1 MSSVMPP
8 SGRERVPV
16 EHRVLGLDKR
26 SFPFACTVLAVF
38 VVSAVV
44 LPRINDAVEW
54 DDPVR
59 AGEQLALTESISF
72 SPTVGWEVEEG
83 FRLALDG
90 SADDS
95 GAAALTGEGVVM
107 NVVPGDF
114 DGTPAELIEQV
125 DKVTSSTG
133 DPTFRVDGT
142 PDTVTTTDGE
152 VGVIQPY
159 SSARGDGVIA
169 AFVIDGTGVEL
180 TAYGPPAQMAAAAD
194 DITAMITS
202 IRAQGDDA

>member
-1 MSSVMPP
+1 MPSAVVP
-8 SGRERVPV
+8 GRDRVPV

-26 SFPFACTVLAVF
+26 SFPYALTVLAVF
-38 VVSAVV
+38 LVCTVVI
-44 LPRINDAVEW
+44 PRINDAIEW

-59 AGEQLALTESISF
+59 AGEQLALTDSVSF
-72 SPTVGWEVEEG
+72 TPTVGWEVEEG
-83 FRLALDG
+83 FRVAPDG
-90 SADDS
+90 SVDES
-95 GAAALTGEGVVM
+95 GAASLTGEGVVV

-114 DGTPAELIEQV
+114 DGTPAELIEQI

-142 PDTVTTTDGE
+142 PDSVTTTDGE

-169 AFVIDGTGVEL
+169 AFVIDGTGVEVA
-180 TAYGPPAQMAAAAD
+180 AYGPPAQMAATAD

-202 IRAQGDDA
+202 IRAQGDAE

>member
-1 MSSVMPP
+1 MPSAVVP
-8 SGRERVPV
+8 GRDRVPV

-26 SFPFACTVLAVF
+26 SFPYALTVLAVF
-38 VVSAVV
+38 LVCTVVI
-44 LPRINDAVEW
+44 PRINDAIEW

-59 AGEQLALTESISF
+59 AGEQLALTDSVSF
-72 SPTVGWEVEEG
+72 TPTVGWEVEEG
-83 FRLALDG
+83 FRVAPDG
-90 SADDS
+90 SVDES
-95 GAAALTGEGVVM
+95 GAASLTGEGVVVD
-107 NVVPGDF
+107 VVPGDF
-114 DGTPAELIEQV
+114 DGTPAELIEQI

-142 PDTVTTTDGE
+142 PDSVTTTDGE

-169 AFVIDGTGVEL
+169 AFVIDGTGVEVA
-180 TAYGPPAQMAAAAD
+180 AYGPPAQMAATAD

-202 IRAQGDDA
+202 IRAQGDAE